1 VAYLKGR
8 KQRSD
13 AEHVPFMTWY
23 RRRQERRAAA
33 RAARLLVAL
42 DRLAASRGRPRRTHR
57 ASLGATR

>member
-1 VAYLKGR
+1 
-8 KQRSD
+8 
-13 AEHVPFMTWY
+13 MTWY

-57 ASLGATR
+57 ASLSATR